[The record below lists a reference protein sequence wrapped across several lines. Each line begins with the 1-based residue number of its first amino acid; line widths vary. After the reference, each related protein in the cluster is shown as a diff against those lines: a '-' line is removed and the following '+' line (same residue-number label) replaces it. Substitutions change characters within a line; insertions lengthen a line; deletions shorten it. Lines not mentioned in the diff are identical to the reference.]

1 MIAIFVYTKS
11 ETDGVRFEIEAY
23 ENGRL
28 IGKYQTVELTEEE
41 IQELEYKTSY
51 DWKDYLRNN
60 DVRVLSWTKKNIKN
74 LKRS

>member
-60 DVRVLSWTKKNIKN
+60 DVRVLS
-74 LKRS
+74 